1 MPNVDA
7 FSDVQMNFFV
17 VRNVS
22 CDFFNEPE
30 RSIIDLAVLSLS
42 PDIFPKLSIL
52 YNKFSKVFLDPS
64 IINVASSAKAV
75 FLISLS

>member
-22 CDFFNEPE
+22 CEFFYEPE
-30 RSIIDLAVLSLS
+30 RSIIYLTVLSLS
-42 PDIFPKLSIL
+42 PDIFTKLSIL
-52 YNKFSKVFLDPS
+52 FIKLSKVF
-64 IINVASSAKAV
+64 
-75 FLISLS
+75 